1 MPATISTIGLA
12 NSAALTSQM
21 IPCQI
26 IITALTAPMPMA
38 MTPSSVMYRAPQTML
53 DITAALVRS
62 QPIRKIF

>member
-1 MPATISTIGLA
+1 MPVTTNPIGLA
-12 NSAALTSQM
+12 NRAALTSQM

-26 IITALTAPMPMA
+26 IMAALTVPMPMA
-38 MTPSSVMYRAPQTML
+38 MTPSNVMYKAPHTML